1 MLAALA
7 LAAAA
12 LPIRAQ
18 DDSQGPLAPPPK
30 FEVKRV
36 PSVPHPAPPPVSEQ
50 EIIRRFT
57 VNEDVMKRAYESYD
71 FAQAIRIEELG
82 ESGGGKFTVT
92 GEEYTRPDGARFWR
106 VTQPPQSTLKLV
118 KYSMEDVRAMVS
130 APVFFLTTSEL
141 GNYDLVYA
149 GQQQLDELN
158 TYVFQVKPRL
168 LNRRRLF
175 FQGVVFVD
183 DHDFAVVET
192 YGKFVSELE
201 GSGTKL
207 PFSLFETFRQN
218 VQGKYWLPAYTSSD
232 DYLGDPNGAQIHL
245 RLVIRSSDFKPSAP
259 AAATPPAVPNIS
271 PADPPPAG
279 QPHLPN

>member
-1 MLAALA
+1 MHRTIHLAMLAALL

-12 LPIRAQ
+12 LPVRAQ
-18 DDSQGPLAPPPK
+18 DDNQGPLAPPPK

-36 PSVPHPAPPPVSEQ
+36 PAVPHPGPPPVPEQ

-57 VNEDVMKRAYESYD
+57 ANEDVMKRVYESYN
-71 FAQAIRIEELG
+71 FAQTIRIEELG

-118 KYSMEDVRAMVS
+118 HYSLEDVRTMVS
-130 APVFFLTTSEL
+130 TPVFFLTTSEL

-158 TYVFQVKPRL
+158 TYVFQVKPKL
-168 LNRRRLF
+168 LSRTRLF

-183 DHDFAVVET
+183 DHDFAIVET
-192 YGKFVSELE
+192 YGKFVSDME

-218 VQGKYWLPAYTSSD
+218 IQEKYWLPAYTSSD
-232 DYLGDPNGAQIHL
+232 DYLDDADGTQIHL
-245 RLVIRSSDFKPSAP
+245 RLVIRSSDFKLNAPSL
-259 AAATPPAVPNIS
+259 AA
-271 PADPPPAG
+271 PPAG
-279 QPHLPN
+279 QPHPPN

>member
-1 MLAALA
+1 MLAALL
-7 LAAAA
+7 LAATAP
-12 LPIRAQ
+12 PIRAQ
-18 DDSQGPLAPPPK
+18 DDSQGPLPPPPK

-36 PSVPHPAPPPVSEQ
+36 PSVPHPAPPPVPEQ

-57 VNEDVMKRAYESYD
+57 ANEDVMKQAYESYN

-92 GEEYTRPDGARFWR
+92 GEEYSRPDGARFWR

-118 KYSMEDVRAMVS
+118 KYSLEDVRTMVS
-130 APVFFLTTSEL
+130 TPVFFLTTGEL

-158 TYVFQVKPRL
+158 TYVFQVKPKL
-168 LNRRRLF
+168 LSRTRLF

-183 DHDFAVVET
+183 DHDFAIVET
-192 YGKFVSELE
+192 YGRFVSDMQ

-218 VQGKYWLPAYTSSD
+218 VQEKYWLPAYTSSD
-232 DYLGDPNGAQIHL
+232 DYLDDPDGTQLHL
-245 RLVIRSSDFKPSAP
+245 RLVIRSSDFKPNAP
-259 AAATPPAVPNIS
+259 SAAA
-271 PADPPPAG
+271 PPAG
-279 QPHLPN
+279 QPHAPN

>member
-1 MLAALA
+1 MLAALV

-12 LPIRAQ
+12 VPIPAQ

-36 PSVPHPAPPPVSEQ
+36 PSVPHPAPPPVPEQ

-57 VNEDVMKRAYESYD
+57 VNEDVMKQAYESYN

-82 ESGGGKFTVT
+82 ESGGGKFTVA

-118 KYSMEDVRAMVS
+118 KYSLEDVRTIVS
-130 APVFFLTTSEL
+130 TPAFFLTTSEL

-158 TYVFQVKPRL
+158 AYVFQVKPRL
-168 LNRRRLF
+168 LSRTRMF
-175 FQGVVFVD
+175 FLGVVFVD
-183 DHDFAVVET
+183 DHDFAIVET
-192 YGKFVSELE
+192 YGKFVSDLE

-218 VQGKYWLPAYTSSD
+218 VQDKYWLPAYTSSD
-232 DYLGDPNGAQIHL
+232 DYLYDPDGTQIHL
-245 RLVIRSSDFKPSAP
+245 RLVIRSSDFKPNALP
-259 AAATPPAVPNIS
+259 S
-271 PADPPPAG
+271 PAPPAG
-279 QPHLPN
+279 QPHAPN

>member
-1 MLAALA
+1 MLAALV
-7 LAAAA
+7 LAAGAP
-12 LPIRAQ
+12 PIRGQ
-18 DDSQGPLAPPPK
+18 EDNQGPLAPPPK

-36 PSVPHPAPPPVSEQ
+36 PSVPHPAPPPVPEQ

-57 VNEDVMKRAYESYD
+57 ANEDVMKQAYESCT

-82 ESGGGKFTVT
+82 EPGGGKFTVT

-118 KYSMEDVRAMVS
+118 KYSLEDVRTIVS
-130 APVFFLTTSEL
+130 TPVFFLTTSEL
-141 GNYDLVYA
+141 RNYDLVYA

-168 LNRRRLF
+168 LSRTRLF

-183 DHDFAVVET
+183 DHDFAIVET
-192 YGKFVSELE
+192 YGKFVSDRE

-218 VQGKYWLPAYTSSD
+218 VQDKYWLPAYTSSD
-232 DYLGDPNGAQIHL
+232 DYLGDPDGTQIHL
-245 RLVIRSSDFKPSAP
+245 RLVIRSSDFKPNALPS
-259 AAATPPAVPNIS
+259 ATPPAAPNIS
-271 PADPPPAG
+271 PTAPPPAG